1 MGVHKMQGSVFFLFM
16 LSISSSYPLP
26 RPNIIL
32 YLRQHQQDN
41 PQNQGEGN
49 FEITNSVDEGL
60 NQEIL
65 SFQQFA
71 NTKENL
77 LTAQSENLAAEMKDL
92 EKEMEEKLK
101 LLEDQLQTKQEEEQK
116 LRFQLEQRKYSP
128 DWGQF
133 ARAPDRESSERGDN
147 RGAYNENRP
156 VVNM

>member
-1 MGVHKMQGSVFFLFM
+1 MGIKMQDSVFFLLV
-16 LSISSSYPLP
+16 LSISACYPLP

-32 YLRQHQQDN
+32 DLRQHQQDN
-41 PQNQGEGN
+41 PTTQEEGN

-60 NQEIL
+60 DQEIL

-101 LLEDQLQTKQEEEQK
+101 LLEDQLHTKQEEEQK
-116 LRFQLEQRKYSP
+116 LRFQLEQRNYSQ
-128 DWGQF
+128 DWS
-133 ARAPDRESSERGDN
+133 P
-147 RGAYNENRP
+147 
-156 VVNM
+156 